1 VATVPYPDRMATL
14 PGGPSPG
21 AHKAETASAEP
32 NTHSVTRHIAWEGFA
47 NARDLGGL
55 PTRDGRVTRFRAYIR
70 SGDLRFVTEAGWRMA
85 RDGGV
90 RTIIDLRND
99 DEIRPHAGQRPT
111 RLAGSAQFA
120 APTPTVSPPSWM
132 NRVEV
137 ALDDIADTGFWQ
149 FLNRERLNGT
159 PLYFRPFLDRKP
171 ERCAAAVTMLGSVT
185 PGAVIFHCGAG
196 RDRTGLVTLLL
207 LTLADVEPE
216 AIAAD
221 YELSAESLRALFAAM
236 GQQDQ
241 QPSLE
246 AALAE
251 RHTTAR
257 EAILATLDG
266 FDAET
271 YLLTAGVSRASLVTI
286 RHRLL
291 G

>member
-1 VATVPYPDRMATL
+1 M
-14 PGGPSPG
+14 
-21 AHKAETASAEP
+21 
-32 NTHSVTRHIAWEGFA
+32 TRHIAWDGFV

-55 PTRDGRVTRFRAYIR
+55 PARDGRVTRFGSYIR

-99 DEIRPHAGQRPT
+99 DEIRPHAGQQPT

-120 APTPTVSPPSWM
+120 APAPTVSPPSWL
-132 NRVEV
+132 NRVEI
-137 ALDDIADTGFWQ
+137 ALDDIDDTAFWQ

-171 ERCAAAVTMLGSVT
+171 GRCAAAVTALASAA

-207 LTLADVEPE
+207 LALADVEPE

-221 YELSAESLRALFAAM
+221 YELSAGPLRALFAAM
-236 GQQDQ
+236 GQPDQ
-241 QPSLE
+241 QPVIE

-251 RHTTAR
+251 RNTTAR

-271 YLLTAGVSRASLVTI
+271 YLLTAGVSRASLAAI